1 MQEVRN
7 ILHIDMDAF
16 YASIEQRDH
25 PELRNKPIAVGGS
38 SDRGVVAAASYEARK
53 YGIRSAMPSVIA
65 SRKCPDLIFIK
76 PRFDIYRNVSNKIRE
91 IFLTHTPW
99 VEPLSLD
106 EAYLDVTEQVSGM
119 EEASKL
125 AQVIRSEIKEAT
137 QLNASAG
144 ISFNKFLAKMASDL
158 QKPNGQYTIT
168 SEMAREFM
176 DALPIGKFHG
186 IGQATAEKMKK
197 LGVYYGKDLLQY
209 KDYELIRHFGK
220 AGLYYYNIIR
230 GNDNR
235 AVNPDR
241 IRKSIGVER
250 TFPDNIMDD
259 NRILE
264 TLTHIIELLKGR
276 IEKHQKG
283 GKTLTIKLRYADFT
297 TITRSKTLKNNF
309 DIASIDYYAKELL
322 LDNRERNRPI
332 RLLGLTLSNLDDNNF
347 QHQLKLNL

>member
-25 PELRNKPIAVGGS
+25 PELRNKPIAVGGAS
-38 SDRGVVAAASYEARK
+38 GRGVVAAASYEARK
-53 YGIRSAMPSVIA
+53 FGIHSAMPSAIA
-65 SRKCPDLIFIK
+65 SRKCPELVFIK
-76 PRFDIYRNVSNKIRE
+76 PRFDVYRMVSNKIRE

-119 EEASKL
+119 EEASQL

-144 ISFNKFLAKMASDL
+144 ISFNKFLAKMASDQ

-168 SEMAREFM
+168 YPMARKFM
-176 DALPIGKFHG
+176 DELPIEKFHG

-197 LGVYYGKDLLQY
+197 LGIFFGKDLLQY
-209 KDYELIRHFGK
+209 DDYVLIRHFGK

-230 GNDNR
+230 GDDNR
-235 AVNPDR
+235 PVNPDR

-250 TFPDNIMDD
+250 TFRDNVINDKQLLD
-259 NRILE
+259 SLYQI
-264 TLTHIIELLKGR
+264 TELLKER
-276 IEKHQKG
+276 IEKHRKS
-283 GKTLTIKLRYADFT
+283 GKTLTVKLRYSDFS
-297 TITRSKTLKNNF
+297 TITRSKTLSQSF
-309 DIASIDYYAKELL
+309 DIPAIEYYAQELL
-322 LDNRERNRPI
+322 LENRQQNRPI
-332 RLLGLTLSNLDDNNF
+332 RLLGLTISNLDNDNTQN
-347 QHQLKLNL
+347 QLKLNI